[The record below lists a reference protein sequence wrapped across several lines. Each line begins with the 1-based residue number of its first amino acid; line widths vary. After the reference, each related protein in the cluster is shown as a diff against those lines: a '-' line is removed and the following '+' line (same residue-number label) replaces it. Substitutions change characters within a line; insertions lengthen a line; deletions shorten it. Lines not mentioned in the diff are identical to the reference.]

1 MHFGMMVFCFIK
13 LLSTEKARAFCYIN
27 SREGRCT
34 TQSSTPVTISQC
46 CCSAVA
52 VERSLSWGP
61 GCDPC
66 PPQGTAMFE
75 RLCSRGPGRD
85 SFGLSKLIYQL
96 NYMIVFP
103 IDSHCN
109 MFHYLFTTVLT
120 CNIHS

>member
-1 MHFGMMVFCFIK
+1 MYLRCILNLAFTLSVEQSDQSHFKDENVFGDGNILLIK

-52 VERSLSWGP
+52 VEKSVSWGP

-66 PPQGTAMFE
+66 PPQGTSMFE

-85 SFGLSKLIYQL
+85 SFGLSKLIY
-96 NYMIVFP
+96 
-103 IDSHCN
+103 H
-109 MFHYLFTTVLT
+109 
-120 CNIHS
+120 